1 MWKVDPEQ
9 LDASIRALEAQRAV
23 LGDAVVDSTI
33 LSLRGQWQAA
43 APSSAADAELKQAT
57 VLFVDVVG
65 STKLSQHLDPEALGD
80 VLDPFLTGSTEIV
93 VRHGGRVLQYAGDS
107 VLAVFGAGRAREDD
121 AERAVRAGL
130 ELREL
135 GATFAI
141 RVLEHH
147 GLEGFGVRVGL
158 HTGQVLLEADHRS
171 IRGST
176 VHIAARMEQ
185 TAPAGAVQ
193 ISDATYAH
201 VRGVFDV
208 AANPPLQVKGW
219 EEPVLTYLVIQPKP
233 RAFRVRSRGIEGVDI
248 RMIGRDD
255 EMRRLEQCF
264 LSWYGS
270 DERVVSV
277 GVVAD
282 AGAGKSRLLYELG
295 NWAEARPE
303 PFLLFQGRATPSTQ
317 PLPFGLLREVIA
329 WRLEIADTD
338 SMQEARRKLEVAVAG
353 LFLSDL
359 SNEDAQAEAHLLG
372 QLIGLD
378 FADSP
383 HVAAIKNDWRQIR
396 DRGFHA
402 AAQLFRRLQARER
415 IPLVLFLD
423 DVHWADDGSLAFLD
437 HLIDVN
443 ADVPMFIV
451 ALARPSLFES
461 DGPRALGWFGRSLL
475 LELASLGDQA
485 SRNLLAELLKKLG
498 EVPPLLQELLL
509 ARAEGNPFYMEEL
522 IRMLI
527 DSGAIRVDADRWTLV
542 AQTLLELQVPRTLA
556 GVLQA
561 RLDTLPPGE
570 RRALQMASVLGVTF
584 WDRALASIDEA
595 AYAALPALS
604 KRHLVTLRDATPES
618 SGNADG
624 SEAREYAF
632 THHLLQQVTYE
643 TALKSRRREAHA
655 GAARW
660 FARQTGARANDLL
673 GIAAAHFEQAGEAAT
688 ACEYY
693 ARAAEAAASA
703 FAHEAV
709 LNYTQRALALARAE
723 DLAVRWRLLANR
735 ESTLEL
741 QGRRDE
747 QLADIV
753 ALDDLAERLDD
764 NKSRAE
770 AAYRRSSIASRTGD
784 YPTTEREAQRAMVWA
799 ETAGEDELAM
809 RAQVRLAA
817 ALAHQGRLEQSRA
830 LAQQGLE
837 RARAMDLPVL
847 QAYFANGLGLCADLG
862 GDMAG
867 ALQSS
872 CLELALS
879 RKIGNRRMES
889 VALANVGLWH
899 LKLGDFDQ
907 SRRVLEEGLRVNRL
921 LGIREMEGHVLCSLS
936 ELALIEGDVSTALRH
951 AQEALDISV
960 KVHSRPNQ
968 SSALS
973 AVANAEMA
981 CERWLQAAT
990 AFARMETLCREIAF
1004 PAGIVEAMEGA
1015 VRLALRQHKIEEAR
1029 TALERMLS
1037 AAQEIAAENNED
1049 PLAGGIE
1056 NQIRLTIYQVWKVTG
1071 DPRATAALEDAY
1083 RKLQGR
1089 AAAIHDDAPRR
1100 SYLDNVKEN
1109 REIHALWAEALGR
1122 TNMAPTRAD

>member
-23 LGDAVVDSTI
+23 LGDSVVDSTI

-57 VLFVDVVG
+57 VLFVDAVG

-135 GATFAI
+135 GATFATRI
-141 RVLEHH
+141 LEHH

-248 RMIGRDD
+248 RMIGRED

-329 WRLEIADTD
+329 WRLEISDTD

-485 SRNLLAELLKKLG
+485 SRHLLAELLKKLG

-542 AQTLLELQVPRTLA
+542 AQTLLELDVPRTLA

-604 KRHLVTLRDATPES
+604 KRHLVTLRDATPDS

-624 SEAREYAF
+624 TGAREYAF

-660 FARQTGARANDLL
+660 FARQTGARVNDLL

-688 ACEYY
+688 ACGYY

-709 LNYTQRALALARAE
+709 LNYTQRALALASAE

-753 ALDDLAERLDD
+753 ALSNWLNGSMTTNPAPRPPTVDPASPLVQATIRPRSGRL
-764 NKSRAE
+764 NGRWSGPRRRARTNWPCG
-770 AAYRRSSIASRTGD
+770 RRSAWPPRW
-784 YPTTEREAQRAMVWA
+784 PTKV
-799 ETAGEDELAM
+799 G
-809 RAQVRLAA
+809 
-817 ALAHQGRLEQSRA
+817 
-830 LAQQGLE
+830 
-837 RARAMDLPVL
+837 
-847 QAYFANGLGLCADLG
+847 
-862 GDMAG
+862 
-867 ALQSS
+867 
-872 CLELALS
+872 S
-879 RKIGNRRMES
+879 RKVERWRSRGSSAREPWTFPCWNLISPTASGSAPIS
-889 VALANVGLWH
+889 VATW
-899 LKLGDFDQ
+899 
-907 SRRVLEEGLRVNRL
+907 
-921 LGIREMEGHVLCSLS
+921 
-936 ELALIEGDVSTALRH
+936 
-951 AQEALDISV
+951 
-960 KVHSRPNQ
+960 
-968 SSALS
+968 
-973 AVANAEMA
+973 
-981 CERWLQAAT
+981 QA
-990 AFARMETLCREIAF
+990 LCR
-1004 PAGIVEAMEGA
+1004 
-1015 VRLALRQHKIEEAR
+1015 
-1029 TALERMLS
+1029 
-1037 AAQEIAAENNED
+1037 AAPSSSRCRA
-1049 PLAGGIE
+1049 
-1056 NQIRLTIYQVWKVTG
+1056 KS
-1071 DPRATAALEDAY
+1071 ATAA
-1083 RKLQGR
+1083 G
-1089 AAAIHDDAPRR
+1089 
-1100 SYLDNVKEN
+1100 N
-1109 REIHALWAEALGR
+1109 R
-1122 TNMAPTRAD
+1122 